1 MEKESKIKALK
12 KYVFISF
19 IIIAI
24 VISIFLM
31 VRYGVEGEKN
41 LPLELKEITII
52 SSIYAQSTNEENK
65 LESSVEQEND
75 IFISF
80 KDNPKIDSKV
90 ETIRIEN
97 LKVEKASELGTIKI
111 LKPTSNEN
119 LKYFQNSTEDYS
131 NKVLEYSANTSD
143 NMEKQQFYQDGGTIA
158 FRISNQ
164 GLGNYV
170 LTDGE
175 QVSYNGKLLEKL
187 GASSEDI
194 KLKAT
199 MDIVLIVDKNEKYK
213 GTISFELP
221 ADEFKDNGIVTKQ
234 IKDFDNVIFKK
245 VTD

>member
-1 MEKESKIKALK
+1 MEKESKTRALK
-12 KYVFISF
+12 KYFFIAF
-19 IIIAI
+19 IFIAI
-24 VISIFLM
+24 IISIFLM

-41 LPLELKEITII
+41 LPLELKDITII
-52 SSIYAQSTNEENK
+52 SSIYAQSNNEENI

-80 KDNPKIDSKV
+80 KDNPKLDSKV
-90 ETIRIEN
+90 ELIRIEN
-97 LKVEKASELGTIKI
+97 LKVEKAGSIGTIKI

-119 LKYFQNSTEDYS
+119 LKYFQNSTQDYTG
-131 NKVLEYSANTSD
+131 KTLEYSASTSD

-170 LTDGE
+170 LTEGE

-187 GASSEDI
+187 GATQEDI

-213 GTISFELP
+213 GTISIDLP
-221 ADEFKDNGIVTKQ
+221 AEQFNENGIVTRQ
-234 IKDFDNVIFKK
+234 ITDFNNVVFKR
-245 VTD
+245 VTN

>member
-1 MEKESKIKALK
+1 
-12 KYVFISF
+12 
-19 IIIAI
+19 
-24 VISIFLM
+24 
-31 VRYGVEGEKN
+31 
-41 LPLELKEITII
+41 
-52 SSIYAQSTNEENK
+52 
-65 LESSVEQEND
+65 
-75 IFISF
+75 
-80 KDNPKIDSKV
+80 
-90 ETIRIEN
+90 
-97 LKVEKASELGTIKI
+97 
-111 LKPTSNEN
+111 
-119 LKYFQNSTEDYS
+119 
-131 NKVLEYSANTSD
+131 
-143 NMEKQQFYQDGGTIA
+143 MEKQQFYQDGGTIA

>member
-1 MEKESKIKALK
+1 MEKGNRIRALK

-19 IIIAI
+19 IIMAI
-24 VISIFLM
+24 IFSIFLM
-31 VRYGVEGEKN
+31 VRYGVEGEKK

-52 SSIYAQSTNEENK
+52 SSIYAQSNNEENK

-90 ETIRIEN
+90 ETIKIEN
-97 LKVEKASELGTIKI
+97 LKVEKSSKLGTIKI

-119 LKYFQNSTEDYS
+119 LKYFQNSIEDYS
-131 NKVLEYSANTSD
+131 GKTLEYSANTSD

-170 LTDGE
+170 LTEGE
-175 QVSYNGKLLEKL
+175 QVSYNGNLLEKL
-187 GASSEDI
+187 GASSNDI

-199 MDIVLIVDKNEKYK
+199 MDVVLIVDKNEKYK
-213 GTISFELP
+213 GTISIDLP
-221 ADEFKDNGIVTKQ
+221 AEEFKENGIVTKQ
-234 IKDFDNVIFKK
+234 IKDFKGIVFKK
-245 VTD
+245 VTN